1 MDHMI
6 IAGIDPGTARM
17 GWAVIVSEKGQI
29 KPVSY
34 GCIMTQRI
42 ASDEIRLKSIFEE
55 LMHIFSLHKPK
66 HLAIEDIFFATNA
79 KTVIPVAQA
88 RGVVL
93 LSAAMTGI
101 HVSSYSPRAVKSA
114 IAGNGAADK
123 SQVTAMVMRIL
134 HIDTPPK
141 PDDTA
146 DALAIALTHAY
157 SYKLKAKTI

>member
-1 MDHMI
+1 MI

-17 GWAVIVSEKGQI
+17 GWAVIQTESGQEV

-34 GCIMTQRI
+34 GCITTQSN
-42 ASDEIRLKSIFEE
+42 ASDELRLKSIYGE
-55 LMHIFSLHKPK
+55 LMNILATHKPQ
-66 HLAIEDIFFATNA
+66 HVAIEDLFFATNA

-93 LSAAMTGI
+93 LSAAMSGLP
-101 HVSSYSPRAVKSA
+101 VYAYSPRAVKNA
-114 IAGNGAADK
+114 IAGSGTADK

-157 SYKLKAKTI
+157 SYKLKDKTL